1 MLKVKVID
9 NHVKHGDLVKLI
21 YIVAFFALECV
32 YCLLQV
38 ISFCLFFM
46 KELCNGRMLVLFY
59 VFIGLCFMRWILN
72 LWVCSLS
79 KAIYDVEVTKMWEG
93 EFKLGWVDGRGI
105 LVFWEAKHI
114 FPSNL

>member
-1 MLKVKVID
+1 
-9 NHVKHGDLVKLI
+9 
-21 YIVAFFALECV
+21 
-32 YCLLQV
+32 
-38 ISFCLFFM
+38 
-46 KELCNGRMLVLFY
+46 
-59 VFIGLCFMRWILN
+59 MRWILN